1 MSFLRIE
8 DMHIDLGDFSLRGV
22 SLEFEQGEYL
32 TVMGPTGAGKTI
44 LLECIIG
51 FYRPAKGRVF
61 LDGRDITDDPPE
73 KRRIGIVYQDYAL
86 LPHKNVFKNIEYGLK
101 KVDSDKDSRKA
112 KILAMAESLNIS
124 HVLHRKPPTL
134 SGGEQQ
140 RVALAR
146 ALVVEPR
153 LLLMDEPLSALD
165 PQTRQ
170 TTRSLLRRIMRARD
184 VTVLHITHDMDDV
197 WALADKVAILR
208 DGHMEQIA
216 SVRDVFNRP
225 CNGFVADFVGASV
238 YEGTVLP
245 SSNGVSR
252 GGRPRG
258 GLHLG
263 GQGAGRRQRARDPAP
278 GARHGLQQAAQALLS
293 PEHRAGQARGLL
305 QGRHPV
311 PPAFSLGRDVHPRS
325 RDRQFLQR
333 IESALRRHH
342 VPGRQDGQCDA
353 GLSRRSV
360 GRRMLACPAASGCGR
375 LPPSGGCRLSSL
387 SRHCGQR
394 RIESLG
400 SDPGGSF
407 LLLPLAGRGLC
418 A

>member
-1 MSFLRIE
+1 MSFLRVE
-8 DMHIDLGDFSLRGV
+8 DMHIDLGDFSLKGV
-22 SLEFEQGEYL
+22 SLEFERGEYL

-86 LPHKNVFKNIEYGLK
+86 LPHKDVFKNIEYGLK
-101 KVDSDKDSRKA
+101 KVDSDKESRKA
-112 KILAMAESLNIS
+112 KILDMAESLNIS

-170 TTRSLLRRIMRARD
+170 TTRALLRRIMRQRD

-208 DGHMEQIA
+208 NGRLEQLA

-225 CNGFVADFVGASV
+225 SNGFVADFVGASV
-238 YEGTVLP
+238 FEGTVLP
-245 SSNGVSR
+245 GANGTCRVDVQ
-252 GGRPRG
+252 
-258 GLHLG
+258 GLILNSVD
-263 GQGAGRRQRARDPAP
+263 RAESGDHVRVVL
-278 GARHGLQQAAQALLS
+278 R
-293 PEHRAGQARGLL
+293 PEHVMVFSERPVRSSIQNVWEARLEDYYKEGILYHL
-305 QGRHPV
+305 RFRSGDV
-311 PPAFSLGRDVHPRS
+311 CIPAVVTASSFHELN
-325 RDRQFLQR
+325 
-333 IESALRRHH
+333 LRR
-342 VPGRQDGQCDA
+342 
-353 GLSRRSV
+353 
-360 GRRMLACPAASGCGR
+360 
-375 LPPSGGCRLSSL
+375 
-387 SRHCGQR
+387 
-394 RIESLG
+394 ESTMFLG
-400 SDPGGSF
+400 VKTANVA
-407 LLLPLAGRGLC
+407 LT
-418 A
+418 